1 MKQDNSTFEPTQH
14 FLTLIKQ
21 HQTDIACEKLKGE
34 TVVQI
39 HRKKNVGRDFGQVM
53 AVIYSSPHFL
63 RHTSLLHCT
72 VQN

>member
-1 MKQDNSTFEPTQH
+1 MKQDNSTFEPSQH

-39 HRKKNVGRDFGQVM
+39 HRKKKCWQGFW
-53 AVIYSSPHFL
+53 
-63 RHTSLLHCT
+63 TSYGSDIFIT
-72 VQN
+72 TFP

>member
-1 MKQDNSTFEPTQH
+1 MIKIRDETGQLYFEPSQH

-39 HRKKNVGRDFGQVM
+39 HRKKKMLAGILDKLWQ
-53 AVIYSSPHFL
+53 
-63 RHTSLLHCT
+63 
-72 VQN
+72 

>member
-1 MKQDNSTFEPTQH
+1 MKQDDSTFEPAQH

-39 HRKKNVGRDFGQVM
+39 HREKKMLAGVLDK
-53 AVIYSSPHFL
+53 L
-63 RHTSLLHCT
+63 R
-72 VQN
+72 Q